1 MYRYFRRDPRGQ
13 RRRTGAALSPPS
25 RSSSLCRSSRLAC
38 RCSGEGRHAKP
49 VATARAKHR
58 HREPVR
64 RGRNIGTR
72 AVAGANPDGYTLL
85 FAINSHTYGLYAK
98 PGYDPIKSFEP
109 VATIAEWSHVLVVR
123 PDFPAKTLQELI
135 AYANANP
142 GKVKFGYG
150 INTPP
155 QVLGETL
162 KIVTGADIQ
171 SVPYRG
177 GAQAIQDMLGG
188 RIDMNFGSTSTLLPL
203 ISEGELRGMAFTGAT
218 RNADL
223 QDVPTVAEA
232 GFPQISFNP
241 DAWAGILSP
250 AGTPP
255 AVVVKLNADINESLK
270 SPELRASLAKLGYQA
285 KSMSAQQC
293 TPRSKSRSEC
303 SRLSSPRSSCSTRA
317 SSSASAASKWA
328 RSAPLPR
335 RSWHRRPARRAY
347 AC

>member
-1 MYRYFRRDPRGQ
+1 MGPAARLSQ
-13 RRRTGAALSPPS
+13 RSFPAKGALCAVVFAVTLGAGDAVWAQPYPAQPIKLVVPFIAGSPVDALARVVTQNLSP
-25 RSSSLCRSSRLAC
+25 RLGQNIVIENQ
-38 RCSGEGRHAKP
+38 SGAGG
-49 VATARAKHR
+49 TL
-58 HREPVR
+58 
-64 RGRNIGTR
+64 GTR

-85 FAINSHTYGLYAK
+85 FAINSHTYGLYGK

-135 AYANANP
+135 AYAKANP

-188 RIDMNFGSTSTLLPL
+188 RIDMNFGSTSTLLPM
-203 ISEGELRGMAFTGAT
+203 IKEGKLRAMAFTGAK

-241 DAWAGILSP
+241 DAWAGILAP
-250 AGTPP
+250 AGTPA
-255 AVVVKLNADINESLK
+255 AVVGKLNADINESLK

-285 KSMSAQQC
+285 KSMSAQQFAAFL
-293 TPRSKSRSEC
+293 TSEMK
-303 SRLSSPRSSCSTRA
+303 RWPPIV
-317 SSSASAASKWA
+317 SAAGLKA
-328 RSAPLPR
+328 D
-335 RSWHRRPARRAY
+335 
-347 AC
+347 

>member
-1 MYRYFRRDPRGQ
+1 MGRAARLSQ
-13 RRRTGAALSPPS
+13 RSFAAKGALCAVVFAVTLGSGGAVRAQSYPAQPIKLVVPFIAGSPVDALARVVTQNLSP
-25 RSSSLCRSSRLAC
+25 RLGQNIVIENQ
-38 RCSGEGRHAKP
+38 SGAGG
-49 VATARAKHR
+49 TL
-58 HREPVR
+58 
-64 RGRNIGTR
+64 GTR

-135 AYANANP
+135 AYAKANP
-142 GKVKFGYG
+142 GQVKFGYG

-203 ISEGELRGMAFTGAT
+203 IKEGKLRAMAFTGAK
-218 RNADL
+218 RNAGL
-223 QDVPTVAEA
+223 QDVPTVSEA

-241 DAWAGILSP
+241 DAWAGILAP
-250 AGTPP
+250 AGTPA
-255 AVVVKLNADINESLK
+255 AVVGKLNADINESLK

-285 KSMSAQQC
+285 KSMSAQEFAAFIA
-293 TPRSKSRSEC
+293 SEMK
-303 SRLSSPRSSCSTRA
+303 RWPPIV
-317 SSSASAASKWA
+317 SAAGLKA
-328 RSAPLPR
+328 D
-335 RSWHRRPARRAY
+335 
-347 AC
+347 